1 MATRQLIKHD
11 SLRQTEFYH
20 HVSVSKGG
28 QTIRVAGQAA
38 WDRDRN
44 LLGGDSLE
52 AQTRYTFQ
60 NLKTALGAGGAT
72 LEDLVMLTFY
82 VVGYEVAHRD
92 ILLNVMSE
100 FLAPEYRPPSTLLGV
115 QALAFPELLVE
126 IDGVAV
132 ID

>member
-20 HVSVSKGG
+20 HVSVSEGG
-28 QTIRVAGQAA
+28 RTIRVAGQAA

-60 NLKTALGAGGAT
+60 NLKTALEAGGAT

-100 FLAPEYRPPSTLLGV
+100 FLAPEHRPPSTLLGV

>member
-1 MATRQLIKHD
+1 MATRSLIKHD

-20 HVSVSKGG
+20 HVSVSEGG
-28 QTIRVAGQAA
+28 KTVRVAGQAA

-52 AQTRYTFQ
+52 EQTRYTFR
-60 NLKTALGAGGAT
+60 NLKTALAAGGAT

-82 VVGYEVAHRD
+82 VVGYEAAHRD
-92 ILLNVMSE
+92 VLLNVMSE
-100 FLAPEYRPPSTLLGV
+100 FIPPEHRPPSTLLGV
-115 QALAFPELLVE
+115 QALAYPELLVE

>member
-1 MATRQLIKHD
+1 MAARQLIKHE
-11 SLRQTEFYH
+11 SLRQTDFYH
-20 HVSVSKGG
+20 HVSVSEGRK
-28 QTIRVAGQAA
+28 TIRVAGQAA

-44 LLGGDSLE
+44 LLGGDSFE

-60 NLKTALGAGGAT
+60 NLKTALEAGGAT

-82 VVGYEVAHRD
+82 VVGYEVAHREV
-92 ILLNVMSE
+92 LMNVMGE
-100 FLAPEYRPPSTLLGV
+100 FLAPEHRPPSTLLGV
-115 QALAFPELLVE
+115 QALAYPELLVE